1 MLSGRLHENLALVA
15 KLTGELVPHVGTSIT
30 NILLSPDFQRLRAE
44 LIGVLARYP
53 EAQAQVAAVFRQA
66 GLRAATEIGTSAENL
81 IEALPVGAE
90 HAA

>member
-1 MLSGRLHENLALVA
+1 
-15 KLTGELVPHVGTSIT
+15 
-30 NILLSPDFQRLRAE
+30 LRAE

-66 GLRAATEIGTSAENL
+66 GLRAATEMGPSAGKM
-81 IEALPVGAE
+81 IEAVPVEVE